1 MYGGSYRILM
11 SGIFLLVLLFPYSV
25 YGQIRSEFSSPSV
38 IEILR
43 FLEKSHHDVT
53 TFDQTKKML
62 TVQYDTLV
70 LHIDRI
76 KQAGDIGFFDRI
88 ELKGLLKESEDIAKK
103 IVKIDN
109 LIRAHG
115 EANEQ
120 QIAKLVEIMDKEISD
135 TIRVLLS
142 RKNDDDISYNEM
154 SKLNKMFAEKAP
166 FQTYRMKKFDMPLVD
181 IKMQRND
188 EPEELYQKADYLLD
202 QSDRLTMYCTD
213 LDRMILFIRAEN
225 DLKEIVTRFMR
236 SRGNELSAVSG
247 IKFYFPDSLAA
258 LQRLPLS
265 KNLVMPFDD
274 YDTLM
279 ERLTD
284 EREAAQSRI
293 RLYTEKSEEIRNIA
307 DYKHKIWE
315 K

>member
-1 MYGGSYRILM
+1 MHRRYYRIGM
-11 SGIFLLVLLFPYSV
+11 SGIYLLMMLFPNSI
-25 YGQIRSEFSSPSV
+25 YGQVRSEFSSTSV
-38 IEILR
+38 VEILR

-53 TFDQTKKML
+53 TFAQTKKIL

-70 LHIDRI
+70 LRIDRI

-103 IVKIDN
+103 MVKIDN

-120 QIAKLVEIMDKEISD
+120 QIAKLVKIMDKEISD

-142 RKNDDDISYNEM
+142 RTDDDDISYNEM
-154 SKLNKMFAEKAP
+154 SKLNRMFAEKAP

-181 IKMQRND
+181 IRMLRND

-202 QSDRLTMYCTD
+202 QADRLSMYCSD

-236 SRGNELSAVSG
+236 SRGSELSAG
-247 IKFYFPDSLAA
+247 LEIRFNFPDSLAA

-274 YDTLM
+274 YGTLIQ
-279 ERLTD
+279 RLTD
-284 EREAAQSRI
+284 EREAAESRI
-293 RLYTEKSEEIRNIA
+293 RLFTEKSEEIRDIA
-307 DYKHKIWE
+307 DYKQKIWE